1 MINFATSFRI
11 ILVKNKLKKL
21 TFMKRLRVIVLAAFA
36 VVSMAASAQEP
47 FGTLYLQYNPC
58 EVKADNDNHSSLRF
72 STAFSF
78 GYNYSTPLFS
88 IPLYLEFGA
97 GAQWF
102 YKSEDNV
109 RNSLFSFKVPI
120 NLMFSIDVSDAFS
133 IQPYGGFYGRYNAI
147 GKTKITQRDYEAE
160 KDYEYT
166 EDWFSYYDYKRF
178 QFGWNA
184 GCKFRICE
192 TVAIGAG
199 YFMDLTK
206 LGDHTHMEG
215 FDLTLGYTF

>member
-1 MINFATSFRI
+1 
-11 ILVKNKLKKL
+11 
-21 TFMKRLRVIVLAAFA
+21 MKRLRVFALVAFA

-58 EVKADNDNHSSLRF
+58 EVKADNGYQSLRF
-72 STAFSF
+72 STAFSV
-78 GYNYSTPLFS
+78 GYTYSTPLFS

-109 RNSLFSFKVPI
+109 DNILNVRNNLFSFKVPV
-120 NLMFSIDVSDAFS
+120 NLMFSIDVSDNFS

-147 GKTKITQRDYEAE
+147 GRTKITQRDYEKQ
-160 KDYEYT
+160 KDIEYT

-178 QFGWNA
+178 QFGWVA

-206 LGDHTHMEG
+206 LGDHTHIEG